1 MGENSINLS
10 QLTAHKAALRR
21 KLCKAALSVCFLMM
35 TVLTI
40 PPLPAFG
47 QQTTVLVGSGSS
59 VPLPLYTKWKQ
70 EFNKRSPAIQTQY
83 QPIGTNEGLK
93 LIAKGV
99 GDFSAGEVQLT
110 PQERA
115 DGKLTELPT
124 ALIAIVPIYNLPGVH
139 EELRFNGELLAE
151 IFLGRVKTWDAPSI
165 ARLNPNVKLP
175 SLPIKVFYR
184 PAGKGTNYV
193 FTEFLSKT
201 SPAFKTQIGRSA
213 SPAWPVGTP
222 AERSSDMADKVSKE
236 AGAIGYVEHQYAVQN
251 QMTYGLVQNPA
262 GKFVKAT
269 QASIT
274 AACQAVEAPQWDK
287 FAASLTNVPGVDS
300 FPITSFTWLYLRTGP
315 ADPKRAAAL
324 KELLT
329 WMFSDGQQL
338 GSQLGYSALPAPL
351 LAKVRAKVAA
361 F

>member
-1 MGENSINLS
+1 MGEQNIKLS
-10 QLTAHKAALRR
+10 QLTTRKQIQGRVLWAAVLQCCC
-21 KLCKAALSVCFLMM
+21 LAM
-35 TVLTI
+35 VLTI
-40 PPLPAFG
+40 SSLPALG
-47 QQTTVLVGSGSS
+47 QQSTVLVGSGSS

-70 EFNKRSPAIQTQY
+70 EFNKRGRGVQMEYLPM
-83 QPIGTNEGLK
+83 GTTEGLK
-93 LIAKGV
+93 QISKGV
-99 GDFSAGEVQLT
+99 GDFGAGEVQLT

-115 DGKLTELPT
+115 DSKLTELPT
-124 ALIAIVPIYNLPGVH
+124 VLIAIVPIYNLPGVR
-139 EELRFNGELLAE
+139 EDLRFNGELLAE
-151 IFLGRVKTWDAPSI
+151 IFLGRVKTWDAAPI

-201 SPAFKTQIGRSA
+201 SPSFKAQIGRSV

-251 QMTYGLVQNPA
+251 QLHYGLVQNPA

-269 QASIT
+269 QATIS

-287 FAASLTNVPGVDS
+287 FAASLTNAPGPDS
-300 FPITSFTWLYLRTGP
+300 FPITSFTWLYLRTGSI
-315 ADPKRAAAL
+315 DRKRAAAL
-324 KELLT
+324 TELLT

-338 GSQLGYSALPAPL
+338 GQQLGYSELPVPL
-351 LAKVRAKVAA
+351 LAKVRAKVAQ
-361 F
+361 